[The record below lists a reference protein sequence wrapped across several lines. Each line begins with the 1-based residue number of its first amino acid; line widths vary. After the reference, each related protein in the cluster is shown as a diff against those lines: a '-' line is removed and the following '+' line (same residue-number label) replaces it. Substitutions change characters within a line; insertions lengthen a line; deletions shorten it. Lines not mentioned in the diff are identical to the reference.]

1 MRRRHLDVRS
11 HLDEIDSSMHSH
23 RNQQISSRINS
34 PREEEESNDQNS
46 LRANS
51 EEEVQNDQDF
61 NFENQVRRERQNNPP
76 QRRQNYMDESV
87 DHNLSFSRYH
97 QDGISII
104 NLHS

>member
-11 HLDEIDSSMHSH
+11 HLDEVDLSMHSL
-23 RNQQISSRINS
+23 RNQQISSRLNG
-34 PREEEESNDQNS
+34 PREEEEPNDQNS
-46 LRANS
+46 LRDNS
-51 EEEVQNDQDF
+51 EEEAQNDQDF
-61 NFENQVRRERQNNPP
+61 NFENQVRRERLNNPP
-76 QRRQNYMDESV
+76 QRIQNYMNESI